1 VKLYYSPAA
10 CSLAAHIA
18 AREAGIPVELVK
30 VDIGNHTLEDGTDF
44 YSINPRGYVPAL
56 RLDDGTL
63 LTEVAAIVQF
73 LGDLAPAS
81 GVVPTA
87 GTMER
92 VHLQEWLTFISS
104 ELHKAFSPWLWHKE
118 TAESTKQAVKER
130 LAVRFAEMDRLL
142 AKQPYLLGQ
151 RFSVADAYA
160 FTIVN
165 WSHFLMVGLNPYP
178 ALSAYMNRI
187 AARPQVTAALQAE
200 GLLNQ
205 KAA

>member
-1 VKLYYSPAA
+1 MKLYYAPAA
-10 CSLAAHIA
+10 CSLAAHIV
-18 AREAGIPVELVK
+18 AREAGIPVDLAK
-30 VDIGNHTLEDGTDF
+30 VDLGNHALEDGTDF
-44 YSINPRGYVPAL
+44 YTVNPRGYVPAL

-63 LTEVAAIVQF
+63 LTEVAAIVQY

-81 GVVPTA
+81 GVVPPA

-142 AKQPYLLGQ
+142 ARQPFLLGQ

-160 FTIVN
+160 FAIVN
-165 WSHFLMVGLNPYP
+165 WSHFLMVSLKPYP
-178 ALSAYMNRI
+178 ALSAYMARI
-187 AARPQVTAALQAE
+187 AARPQVMAAMQAE
-200 GLLNQ
+200 GLLKQ
-205 KAA
+205 AA

>member
-1 VKLYYSPAA
+1 MKLYYAPAA
-10 CSLAAHIA
+10 CSLAAHIV
-18 AREAGIPVELVK
+18 AREAGIPVDLAK
-30 VDIGNHTLEDGTDF
+30 VDLGNHTLEDGTDF
-44 YSINPRGYVPAL
+44 YSVNPRGYVPAL

-63 LTEVAAIVQF
+63 LTEVAAIVQY

-81 GVVPTA
+81 GVVPPA

-142 AKQPYLLGQ
+142 ARQPYLLGQ

-160 FTIVN
+160 FAIVN
-165 WSHFLMVGLNPYP
+165 WSHFLMVSLKPYP
-178 ALSAYMNRI
+178 ALSAYVARV
-187 AARPQVTAALQAE
+187 AARPQVMAAMQAE
-200 GLLNQ
+200 GLLKQ
-205 KAA
+205 AA

>member
-1 VKLYYSPAA
+1 MKLYYAPAA
-10 CSLAAHIA
+10 CSLAAHIV
-18 AREAGIPVELVK
+18 AREAGVPVDLVK

-44 YSINPRGYVPAL
+44 YTINARGYVPAL

-63 LTEVAAIVQF
+63 LTEVAAIVQY
-73 LGDLAPAS
+73 LGDLAPAA
-81 GVVPTA
+81 GVVPPA

-142 AKQPYLLGQ
+142 ARQPFLLGQ
-151 RFSVADAYA
+151 RFSAADAYA
-160 FTIVN
+160 FAIVN
-165 WSHFLMVGLNPYP
+165 WSHFLMVSLKPFP
-178 ALSAYMNRI
+178 ALSAYMARV
-187 AARPQVTAALQAE
+187 AARPQVMAAMQAE
-200 GLLNQ
+200 GLLKQ
-205 KAA
+205 AA